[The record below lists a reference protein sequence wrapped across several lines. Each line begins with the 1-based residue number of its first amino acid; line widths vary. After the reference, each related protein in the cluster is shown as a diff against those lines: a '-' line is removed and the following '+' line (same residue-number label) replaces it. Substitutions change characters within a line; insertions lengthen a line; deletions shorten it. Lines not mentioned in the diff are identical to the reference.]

1 MNMMNENPDKNI
13 LTVTETN
20 ELIRDL
26 IENSNVLNN
35 IYIKGE
41 ISNFVNHRTGHF
53 YFTVKDDGSV
63 LRAVM
68 FKAGASKLKFLP
80 ENGMKVILHGRI
92 SLYVKDGQYQI
103 YCDDIEPDGVGSL
116 FIAFEQLKTRLEAE
130 GLFDAKYKKPLPK
143 VPLRIG
149 IITSPTG
156 AAIRD
161 MINVITR
168 RFRMAKIVLFPA
180 LVQGENAPQQ
190 LISGIKFFN
199 SKKNADV
206 IIIGRG
212 GGSFEE
218 LWAFNDENLARTI
231 FASEIPVI
239 SAVGHETDFTIC
251 DFVSDLRAPTP
262 SAAAELAV
270 PDTSDLKKQLSNVE
284 KKIESQLINKINYH
298 REQINN
304 YANKNAFKNPGNVI
318 DDKRMNLLHIEKN
331 LLTQM
336 KIIMDNK
343 KAAFALN
350 SSKLEIL
357 NPLSIITRGY
367 SVAYNKNGGI
377 VKSVRE
383 IAPGDSISVKLK
395 DGEVEANIT
404 KVHDAVK
411 FIKSDMM

>member
-1 MNMMNENPDKNI
+1 MNENPEKNI

-26 IENSNVLNN
+26 IENSKNLNS
-35 IYIKGE
+35 IFIKGE
-41 ISNFVNHRTGHF
+41 ISNFTNHRSGHF

-68 FKAGASKLKFLP
+68 FKGSASKLKFLP

-92 SLYVKDGQYQI
+92 SLYVKDGQYQV

-116 FIAFEQLKTRLEAE
+116 YIAFEQLKSRLEAE
-130 GLFDAKYKKPLPK
+130 GLFEARHKKPLPK

-168 RFRMAKIVLFPA
+168 RFQMAKIILFPS

-199 SKKNADV
+199 SKKSADV

-212 GGSFEE
+212 GGSIEE
-218 LWAFNDENLARTI
+218 LWAFNDENLARTV

-239 SAVGHETDFTIC
+239 SAVGHETDFTVC
-251 DFVSDLRAPTP
+251 DFAADLRAPTP

-270 PDTSDLKKQLSNVE
+270 PDTSDLKKQLLNVE
-284 KKIESQLINKINYH
+284 KKIETQLLNRINYY
-298 REQINN
+298 REKISN
-304 YANKNAFKNPGNVI
+304 YESKNIFKNPQNVI
-318 DDKRMNLLHIEKN
+318 DDKRMNLLYTEKN

-336 KIIMDNK
+336 KIIMENK
-343 KAAFALN
+343 KSLFALQ
-350 SSKLEIL
+350 SSKLEML

-367 SVAYNKNGGI
+367 SVAYNKKGGI
-377 VKSVRE
+377 VKSVKD
-383 IAPGDSISVKLK
+383 IAAGDSISVKLQ
-395 DGEVEANIT
+395 DGEAEASIT
-404 KVHDAVK
+404 KVT
-411 FIKSDMM
+411 DMSQHKMI